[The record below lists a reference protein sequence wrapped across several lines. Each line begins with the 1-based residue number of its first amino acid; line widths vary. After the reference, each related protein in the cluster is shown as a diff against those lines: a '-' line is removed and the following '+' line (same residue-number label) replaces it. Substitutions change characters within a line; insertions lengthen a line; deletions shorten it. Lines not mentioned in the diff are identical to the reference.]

1 MPWAEVGFERLLII
15 EAFAAFAVPQAG
27 LDHVPAGGNEEFFV
41 GLGDAVPRQTG
52 RLKHVL
58 VTRPAADNEGDGD
71 RDPLARTV
79 VRPAFGARQL
89 REFAS
94 GAPAA
99 VGDALP
105 AVHEGEFDLRLARGN
120 LAINRVGR
128 ERADGCSTS
137 SIGAPRFARRDFHL
151 SDTPIEAEDV
161 EALRERLD
169 FPSQV
174 GQSAAPGPDQLDPL
188 ARDSS
193 A

>member
-120 LAINRVGR
+120 LAITGWAASVPT
-128 ERADGCSTS
+128 A
-137 SIGAPRFARRDFHL
+137 AR
-151 SDTPIEAEDV
+151 PQA
-161 EALRERLD
+161 
-169 FPSQV
+169 
-174 GQSAAPGPDQLDPL
+174 L
-188 ARDSS
+188 ARPGSRAAIFTS
-193 A
+193 RTRR